1 MSLYTMKK
9 HASLLALSRLIVSFV
24 FIFSGFVKG
33 IDPWGTAIKSGEYF
47 HAFGMPWLA
56 GGQYVFSIALSVAE
70 MLLGLC
76 LLFRIRE
83 RIVSGWIV
91 AVLSF
96 FTLLTFVLALWNPVS
111 DCGCF
116 GDAIKLTHWQT
127 LFKNIVLL
135 ALAFCLWRSS
145 GRAVY
150 PRTDRRGTAVENGL
164 VLFFLLLSTGI
175 GIYSL
180 RHLPPIDLL
189 PFRVGVNIPSAM
201 TSGADDVRTTLVYR
215 DRLSGDERE
224 FMLTDTVWYDT
235 TRWEYVDTRIEPV
248 ASDREPTILE
258 FSVFDADGDHAPA
271 LFASDRDVFL
281 LVLTKTDDRPE
292 GRCRERMQG
301 AAEYAVR
308 HGYPVVCL
316 TTSPLPDGGTL
327 SFGEHDIPVYNIDGT
342 TLKTLIRARRGLV
355 LLKEGTILGKWN
367 CRDIPPFLERYD
379 DRTPLETVL
388 DLRTRAAT
396 GWLLG
401 TLAVALVAIFCA
413 YAGRRRR

>member
-1 MSLYTMKK
+1 MKK
-9 HASLLALSRLIVSFV
+9 YAALSFLSRSIVALV

-47 HAFGMPWLA
+47 HAFGMSWLA
-56 GGQYVFSIALSVAE
+56 GGQYAFSVILSAFE
-70 MLLGLC
+70 LSLGLC

-83 RIVSGWIV
+83 RIVVGLTV

-116 GDAIKLTHWQT
+116 GDAIKLTNWQT
-127 LFKNIVLL
+127 FFKNIALL
-135 ALAFCLWRSS
+135 ILSVSLWRT
-145 GRAVY
+145 V
-150 PRTDRRGTAVENGL
+150 RTQYRRSDARSERVENGM
-164 VLFFLLLSTGI
+164 VVFFLFLSAGL

-201 TSGADDVRTTLVYR
+201 LSGDDEVKTTLIYR
-215 DRLSGDERE
+215 DRLSDEKRE
-224 FMLTDTVWYDT
+224 FALTDTTWYDT
-235 TRWEYVDTRIEPV
+235 TRWEYVDTRIEKL

-258 FSVFDADGDHAPA
+258 FSIFDADGDHAPS
-271 LFASDRDVFL
+271 LLASDRDVFL
-281 LVLTKTDDRPE
+281 LVLTKTDDLPD
-292 GRCRERMQG
+292 GRCRERMEE
-301 AAEYAVR
+301 AVEYAMR

-316 TTSPLPDGGTL
+316 TTSPLPEDGVL
-327 SFGEHDIPVYNIDGT
+327 SLGGRSVPVYNIDGT

-355 LLKEGTILGKWN
+355 LLKEGTIVGKWN
-367 CRDIPPFLERYD
+367 CRDIPPLLTRYD

-388 DLRTRAAT
+388 SLRSRAAT
-396 GWLLG
+396 GRSLG
-401 TLAVALVAIFCA
+401 VAGAALVVLLLLYTF
-413 YAGRRRR
+413 RRRK